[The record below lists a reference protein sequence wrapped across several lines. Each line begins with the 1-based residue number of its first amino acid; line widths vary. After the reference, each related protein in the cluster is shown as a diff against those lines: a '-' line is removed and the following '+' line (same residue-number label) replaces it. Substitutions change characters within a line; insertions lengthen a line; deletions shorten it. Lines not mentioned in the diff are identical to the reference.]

1 MQNLFEIHLKNF
13 KICLKPLVQLPTK
26 PCGTRPAQFS
36 GSQKY
41 LHFKVGCPHGFGEEQ
56 EILVILMS
64 RNSTM
69 EKWVLREFAL
79 EMIHRASLSH
89 RNDAK
94 NIHGKAGAACGISGF
109 SFCISQLRNPLKAWT
124 NFPQSPI
131 KCHSRRNRNNFFCR
145 EWTDIKTR
153 MQN

>member
-1 MQNLFEIHLKNF
+1 MSTWFWGGAGDPRDFNE
-13 KICLKPLVQLPTK
+13 
-26 PCGTRPAQFS
+26 
-36 GSQKY
+36 QK
-41 LHFKVGCPHGFGEEQ
+41 LNHGKVGFEG
-56 EILVILMS
+56 
-64 RNSTM
+64 
-69 EKWVLREFAL
+69 EFAL